1 MSDKVS
7 TLSNSLHQHPFHLH
21 RARLADRCQA
31 GRQTK
36 KMDRQTDK
44 TDKKTDRP
52 GRQEDRQADRQ
63 EDGQTVRQAIRKT
76 DRLSVADNSPTA
88 PCTLPISTELWM
100 GVRLSPAWCITREPE
115 TGKHNALHTV

>member
-21 RARLADRCQA
+21 RARLADRMQA

-36 KMDRQTDK
+36 KMDRQTD
-44 TDKKTDRP
+44 TQDRQTR
-52 GRQEDRQADRQ
+52 RQTGQADRQ
-63 EDGQTVRQAIRKT
+63 DRQTVRQAVRMT
-76 DRLSVADNSPTA
+76 DRLGVADNSPTA

-115 TGKHNALHTV
+115 TGKHIALHTA